1 MDSKV
6 DITNLKSDTSSFDYI
21 ESLPSLSSSSK
32 PKLTLSKGSSSN
44 DKYDCDALGI
54 HFELSTPQSVIR
66 STRLSTITKWDA
78 RLNRMVPVAEWERFM
93 FKKDKIKMEALGAN
107 DFVLVNDVF
116 PQTWGVQGSATL

>member
-1 MDSKV
+1 MGSKV
-6 DITNLKSDTSSFDYI
+6 DITNLKSDTSSFDYTD
-21 ESLPSLSSSSK
+21 SLPSLSSSSK
-32 PKLTLSKGSSSN
+32 PTLILSKGSSSN

-54 HFELSTPQSVIR
+54 HYELSTPQSMIR

-78 RLNRMVPVAEWERFM
+78 RLNRTVPVAEWERVM

-116 PQTWGVQGSATL
+116 PQTWGVEGSATL

>member
-6 DITNLKSDTSSFDYI
+6 DITNLKSDTSSFDYT

-54 HFELSTPQSVIR
+54 HYELSTPQSLIR
-66 STRLSTITKWDA
+66 STRLSTISKWDA
-78 RLNRMVPVAEWERFM
+78 RLNRTVPVAEWERFM